1 MPGTDEIQGGV
12 SRSQPPYVDDPGQV
26 SVGDEHVAGNQVTVG
41 HHVGGASRQRPHD
54 CPDASK
60 SRNVQE
66 LFAALEAGLHP
77 WIVGS
82 QLAPR
87 PLPLNALPRVS
98 IARTPRM
105 NSARSCANT
114 TDSPGS
120 SYVAAF
126 PGSQVCTDHGSG

>member
-1 MPGTDEIQGGV
+1 MPSTDEIQGGV

-41 HHVGGASRQRPHD
+41 HHVAGASRQRPHD

-66 LFAALEAGLHP
+66 RFTALEAGLHP

-82 QLAPR
+82 QLAPPTPSVER
-87 PLPLNALPRVS
+87 PAARVDG
-98 IARTPRM
+98 TH
-105 NSARSCANT
+105 
-114 TDSPGS
+114 
-120 SYVAAF
+120 AADEF
-126 PGSQVCTDHGSG
+126 G